1 MKNLKLPL
9 IGLTLILAVASCKK
23 NDLQEESQPV
33 QTESAASAVIT
44 DSVDNIG
51 WQSSANWEASK
62 QENFSVYYFTID
74 DAKITSDVAENG
86 LVLVYKKNGSA
97 VASLPSEEKGNNSSN
112 YWYHQ
117 VTEGNLLILCDAY
130 GAASQPGTNNS
141 FKYFIL
147 TPDQLKN
154 LESKGHSS
162 ADLMNLTYAEA
173 KGLLNQ
179 NN

>member
-9 IGLTLILAVASCKK
+9 IGLTLVIAIASCKK
-23 NDLQEESQPV
+23 NDYQVDQPV
-33 QTESAASAVIT
+33 QTESAAPAAKT

-51 WQSSANWEASK
+51 WQSSSNWEASK
-62 QENFSVYYFTID
+62 QENFSVYYFNID

-97 VASLPSEEKGNNSSN
+97 VASLPSEEKNNNSSN

-130 GAASQPGTNNS
+130 GAALQPGTNNS

-147 TPDQLKN
+147 TPDQLKD
-154 LESKGHSS
+154 LEAKGHSS

-173 KGLLNQ
+173 KALLNEK
-179 NN
+179 N

>member
-23 NDLQEESQPV
+23 NDFQEEAQPV
-33 QTESAASAVIT
+33 QTESATSEVKT
-44 DSVDNIG
+44 NSSVDNIG
-51 WQSSANWEASK
+51 WQSSAKWEASK

-86 LVLVYKKNGSA
+86 LVLVYKKYGSA

-130 GAASQPGTNNS
+130 GTAS
-141 FKYFIL
+141 
-147 TPDQLKN
+147 
-154 LESKGHSS
+154 
-162 ADLMNLTYAEA
+162 
-173 KGLLNQ
+173 
-179 NN
+179 